1 MSNNKKSALGRGL
14 SALLEDAGTDITA
27 GIDSSAATKVAG
39 GVSTIPISSIEI
51 NPFQPRTHFEQQAL
65 EELSASIKSLGVIQ
79 PITVRKMGYD
89 KYQIISGER
98 RFRASQLAGLTE
110 IPAFIRIANDQSML
124 EMALVEN
131 IQREDLDAIEIAI
144 SYQRLVEEVKLTQEE
159 LSERVGKQRSTVA
172 NYLRLLKLPPEIQ
185 LAIRDKKISMGHA
198 RTLINIED
206 PAKQKDAFNQII
218 EKELSVR
225 EVEDIVRGLK
235 NHVKKTPPASAMPLS
250 FELQKMNEALST
262 ILDAKVKLKA
272 TRAGNGTITIQFN
285 SERELRNIISK
296 IES

>member
-1 MSNNKKSALGRGL
+1 MDSNKKKSALGRGL
-14 SALLEDAGTDITA
+14 SALLEDAGTDITT
-27 GIDSSAATKVAG
+27 GIDHGHSKIAG
-39 GVSTIPISSIEI
+39 SVTTIPIDSIEI

-98 RFRASQLAGLTE
+98 RFRASTLAGLKE

-144 SYQRLVEEVKLTQEE
+144 SYQRLVEEIKLTQEE

-185 LAIRDKKISMGHA
+185 LAIRDKKITMGHA

-206 PAKQKDAFNQII
+206 PAKQKEAFQQILD
-218 EKELSVR
+218 KELSVR
-225 EVEDIVRGLK
+225 EVEEIVRGLK
-235 NHVKKTPPASAMPLS
+235 KNVKKTPPAGGLPLS
-250 FELQKMNEALST
+250 FELQKMNEALAV
-262 ILDAKVKLKA
+262 ILDAKVKLKT
-272 TRAGNGTITIQFN
+272 TRTGKGTITIQFN

-296 IES
+296 IE

>member
-39 GVSTIPISSIEI
+39 GVSAIPISSIEI

-206 PAKQKDAFNQII
+206 PAKQKETFNQII

-225 EVEDIVRGLK
+225 EVEDVVRGLK
-235 NHVKKTPPASAMPLS
+235 KQVKKTAPSPKLALS
-250 FELQKMNEALST
+250 FEFPKITEDLSR
-262 ILDAKVKLKA
+262 LMEAKVKLKS

-285 SERELRNIISK
+285 SERELKNILSK
-296 IES
+296 FEL

>member
-1 MSNNKKSALGRGL
+1 MNNNKKSALGRGL
-14 SALLEDAGTDITA
+14 SALLEDAGTDITT
-27 GIDSSAATKVAG
+27 GIDSGSTSKVAG

-79 PITVRKMGYD
+79 PITVRKMGHD

-98 RFRASQLAGLTE
+98 RFRASQLAGLKE

-225 EVEDIVRGLK
+225 EVEDVVRGLK
-235 NHVKKTPPASAMPLS
+235 KQVKKTAPAPKLPLS
-250 FELQKMNEALST
+250 FELQKINEDLSR
-262 ILDAKVKLKA
+262 LLEAKVKLKS

-285 SERELRNIISK
+285 SERELKNILSK
-296 IES
+296 FEL

>member
-1 MSNNKKSALGRGL
+1 MDNTKKRSALGRGL
-14 SALLEDAGTDITA
+14 SALLEDAGTDITT
-27 GIDSSAATKVAG
+27 GIAPAQVAG
-39 GVSTIPISSIEI
+39 AVTTIAIDSIEI

-98 RFRASQLAGLTE
+98 RYRASTLAGLKE

-185 LAIRDKKISMGHA
+185 LAIRDKKITMGHA

-206 PAKQKDAFNQII
+206 PAKQKEAFQQILD
-218 EKELSVR
+218 KELSVR
-225 EVEDIVRGLK
+225 DVEDYVRGLK
-235 NHVKKTPPASAMPLS
+235 KQVKKTSPAPAFPLS
-250 FELQKMNEALST
+250 FELQKVNEDLSR
-262 ILDAKVKLKA
+262 LLEAKVKLKT

-285 SERELRNIISK
+285 SEREMKNILSK
-296 IES
+296 FEL

>member
-39 GVSTIPISSIEI
+39 GVSAIPISSIEI

-65 EELSASIKSLGVIQ
+65 EELAASIKSLGVIQ

-98 RFRASQLAGLTE
+98 RFRASQLAGLSE

-198 RTLINIED
+198 RSLINIED
-206 PAKQKDAFNQII
+206 PAKQKEAFQQILD
-218 EKELSVR
+218 KELSVR
-225 EVEDIVRGLK
+225 EVEDVVRGLK

>member
-14 SALLEDAGTDITA
+14 SALLEDAGTDITT
-27 GIDSSAATKVAG
+27 GIDSGAATKVAG
-39 GVSTIPISSIEI
+39 SVSTIPISSIEI

-79 PITVRKMGYD
+79 PITVRKMGND

-98 RFRASQLAGLTE
+98 RFRASQLAGLKE
-110 IPAFIRIANDQSML
+110 VPAFIRIANDQSML

-198 RTLINIED
+198 RSLINIED
-206 PAKQKDAFNQII
+206 PAKQKEAFQQILD
-218 EKELSVR
+218 KELSVR
-225 EVEDIVRGLK
+225 EVEDVVRGLK

>member
-1 MSNNKKSALGRGL
+1 MNNNRKSALGRGL
-14 SALLEDAGTDITA
+14 SALLEDAGTDVTA
-27 GIDSSAATKVAG
+27 GIETGQGRVAG
-39 GVSTIPISSIEI
+39 SVSTIPVSSIEI
-51 NPFQPRTHFEQQAL
+51 NPFQPRTHFEQHAL

-79 PITVRKMGYD
+79 PITVRKMGHD

-98 RFRASQLAGLTE
+98 RFRASQLAGLKE

-185 LAIRDKKISMGHA
+185 LAIRDKKITMGHA
-198 RTLINIED
+198 RTLINID
-206 PAKQKDAFNQII
+206 DTTKQKEVFNQIMD
-218 EKELSVR
+218 KELSVR
-225 EVEDIVRGLK
+225 EVEDIVRGI
-235 NHVKKTPPASAMPLS
+235 KTNVRKTALPPALTLS
-250 FELQKMNEALST
+250 FELQKIKDEMASRLG
-262 ILDAKVKLKA
+262 AKVKLKA
-272 TRAGNGTITIQFN
+272 SKSGNGVITIAFK
-285 SERELRNIISK
+285 SEQDLKNILSK
-296 IES
+296 IEL